1 MTVRTTEIT
10 DSPSEDALSRDT
22 AAREDASRA
31 RPRRTIRPPSGLV
44 PLNLAEVWEYR
55 DLLLSFASRE
65 IKLRYRQTVLGVA
78 WVLFQPLL
86 AAGIFTFVFS
96 RIAGLS
102 ADGTPYF
109 LFAFAGQLAWMSFA
123 NTLSKTSGSLV
134 QNAPLIAKVFFPR
147 LVLPLSMLL
156 ATVVDFLV
164 GLAVLLVL
172 LPIYGVALTPALLLL
187 PVWFLL
193 LQLLSLGVGLVA
205 GALMVSYRDV
215 QYILPVV
222 LQLLMYAT
230 PVAWPLVELSRR
242 LEGAA
247 ESLYLLLNP
256 LAPLMEAFRWSL
268 FGTGTPPWSAVGTAT
283 FISLGTFAVGVYVF
297 RNMERRF
304 ADVI

>member
-1 MTVRTTEIT
+1 
-10 DSPSEDALSRDT
+10 
-22 AAREDASRA
+22 
-31 RPRRTIRPPSGLV
+31 
-44 PLNLAEVWEYR
+44 VWEYR
-55 DLLLSFASRE
+55 DLLLSFANRE
-65 IKLRYRQTVLGVA
+65 IKLRYRQTALGIA
-78 WVLFQPLL
+78 WVLFQPLM

-123 NTLSKTSGSLV
+123 NTLTKTSASLV
-134 QNAPLIAKVFFPR
+134 QNASLISKVFFPR
-147 LVLPLSMLL
+147 LVLPLSMVL

-164 GLAVLLVL
+164 GLTVVLIL
-172 LPIYGVALTPALLLL
+172 LPIYGVALTPMLLLL

-193 LQLLSLGVGLVA
+193 LQLLSLGVGLIA

-242 LEGAA
+242 LQGAG
-247 ESLYLLLNP
+247 ENLYLLLNP

-268 FGTGTPPWSAVGTAT
+268 FGKGTPPWGAVGIAVGISVVT
-283 FISLGTFAVGVYVF
+283 FIAGVYVF